1 VALVRPLVTARRP
14 AGLALGFLALAGA
27 IALLYFGR
35 LFFMTLVSAVIL
47 AFILDPFVL
56 LLGRLRVPR
65 ATASFVVCAAA
76 LLLLYLAGLG
86 LYTQVADLVE
96 ELPKYQ
102 QRVNDLVDSVLA
114 RVESFEKSVYELVV
128 PKRFREQPGPPAQAQ
143 AAPVARAG
151 RRVRTQ
157 PTPPLPPPVQEV
169 RIRQERPPIV
179 SYLAEHFGSLYQVGL
194 MASFVPFLVYF
205 MLSWQQHIQR
215 RFLELFDEPARVVA
229 ARSLGGVARMVRA
242 FVLGNLLLGLL
253 LTAASA
259 LLFWAFWLPYPLLM
273 GSLSGFLSL
282 IPYIGL
288 PLAILPAV
296 VSALPVYSAMT
307 PYLLLSGIV
316 ALFHLIALNLLYP
329 KLVGPRVHLNPLVVT
344 VALMAWSAL
353 WGPMG
358 LILAIPL
365 TAAVK
370 AVCDNV
376 PRLEPYGK
384 LLGD

>member
-1 VALVRPLVTARRP
+1 MIVTGQTVKARRP
-14 AGLALGFLALAGA
+14 RGVAAGMIAVSA
-27 IALLYFGR
+27 ITALLYFGR
-35 LFFMTLVSAVIL
+35 LFFITLVSALIL
-47 AFILDPFVL
+47 ALMLEPFVL
-56 LLGRLRVPR
+56 LLGRLRIPR
-65 ATASFVVCAAA
+65 ATASFLVCAVA
-76 LLLLYLAGLG
+76 LLLVYLVGLG
-86 LYTQVADLVE
+86 LYTQIADLVD

-102 QRVNDLVDSVLA
+102 QRVNDLVDSVVA
-114 RVESFEKSVYELVV
+114 RIETIEKSVYELVV
-128 PKRFREQPGPPAQAQ
+128 PRRFREPSRAEAPAQVPPAR
-143 AAPVARAG
+143 AA
-151 RRVRTQ
+151 RRTRT
-157 PTPPLPPPVQEV
+157 PALPPSPPPVQEV

-179 SYLAEHFGSLYQVGL
+179 SYLAEHLGSLYQVGL

-205 MLSWQQHIQR
+205 MLSWQEHVHR
-215 RFLELFDEPARVVA
+215 RFLQIFDEQARAVV

-242 FVLGNLLLGLL
+242 FVIGNFLLGLL
-253 LTAASA
+253 LTAATA
-259 LLFWAFWLPYPLLM
+259 LLFWAFWLPYPILM

-296 VSALPVYSAMT
+296 LSALPVYTAMT
-307 PYLLLSGIV
+307 PYLILSGAV

-365 TAAVK
+365 TAAIK

-376 PRLEPYGK
+376 PRLEAYGK